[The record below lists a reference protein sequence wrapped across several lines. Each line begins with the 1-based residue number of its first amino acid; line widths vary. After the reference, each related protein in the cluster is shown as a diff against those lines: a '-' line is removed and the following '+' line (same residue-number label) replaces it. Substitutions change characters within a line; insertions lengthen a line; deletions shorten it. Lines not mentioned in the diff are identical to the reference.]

1 MMPHQPTPQSIA
13 AALTVPQRLL
23 LFCVASGTDYRR
35 AGITPATV
43 QLCVIR
49 ELIERKESPARL
61 VLTDKG
67 RAVLAAL
74 LEA

>member
-1 MMPHQPTPQSIA
+1 MPQQPTPQSIA
-13 AALTVPQRLL
+13 AILTVPQRVL
-23 LFCVASGTDYRR
+23 LFCVASGTDHRK

-43 QLCVIR
+43 QLCVVR
-49 ELIERKESPARL
+49 DLIERREAPARL

-74 LEA
+74 LGA